1 MPRARSN
8 ADIECMVTERAE
20 VRRCGVSRRYRSDP
34 SLALVGPNGGQR
46 RYDIDATAVRN
57 RRPMKELPAA

>member
-1 MPRARSN
+1 MPRARST
-8 ADIECMVTERAE
+8 AEIVCMVTERAE
-20 VRRCGVSRRYRSDP
+20 VRMSGAGAPSGSDRP
-34 SLALVGPNGGQR
+34 VGCMGPNDGRR

>member
-1 MPRARSN
+1 MPRARST
-8 ADIECMVTERAE
+8 AEIVCMVTGRAE
-20 VRRCGVSRRYRSDP
+20 VRRGGVGSPSGSDRP
-34 SLALVGPNGGQR
+34 VACVGPYDGRR

>member
-8 ADIECMVTERAE
+8 AEIVCMVTEHTE
-20 VRRCGVSRRYRSDP
+20 VRMSGGGVAGGSDRP
-34 SLALVGPNGGQR
+34 SPRVGPNDGRR